1 MDVDAVSLSKL
12 TPVERAKCM
21 KEGRC
26 FRCRKPGHNARNCRS
41 SGTSSPSPTAPC
53 PHQIRTTQTQVE
65 PSKNPFTPAPKSAL
79 EEYVNSLK
87 TSGKSETNILDVL
100 TTCFEEPAEEIA
112 EISTPG
118 ALDF

>member
-1 MDVDAVSLSKL
+1 MG
-12 TPVERAKCM
+12 
-21 KEGRC
+21 KEQDRTM
-26 FRCRKPGHNARNCRS
+26 RKKDPNNNARNCQTLPTS
-41 SGTSSPSPTAPC
+41 STPTTPSTSSPR
-53 PHQIRTTQTQVE
+53 PHQIRTTQTQAE

-87 TSGKSETNILDVL
+87 TSGKSESNILDVL
-100 TTCFEEPAEEIA
+100 TTCFEEPTEEIA